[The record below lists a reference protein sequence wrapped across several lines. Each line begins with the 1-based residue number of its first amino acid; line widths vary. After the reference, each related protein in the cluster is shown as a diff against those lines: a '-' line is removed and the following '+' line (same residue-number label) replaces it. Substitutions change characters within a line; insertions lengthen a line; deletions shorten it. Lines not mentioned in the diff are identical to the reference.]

1 MRAIYQRP
9 KVSLPDGRTAYRYK
23 AVQTGRGIR
32 TRELKPPFYILRFKN
47 WVKLDSENFAA
58 AEQEAELKFAAL
70 DAADRGLT
78 VEEAENIDFR
88 NRVTVKTAI
97 AQYLD
102 FKKSKARKTVT
113 AYRTA
118 LTQFADV
125 LADLNV
131 RFLDGITVDVLRHYK
146 TELEKQDYS
155 AKTIDTRV
163 NYACQLLKKFG
174 VKARIPSD
182 EMPEIE
188 VEAPEEFS
196 DETVKALLAASTD
209 EERTAFR
216 FFLGSG
222 CREQEVTFA
231 AWSDLDLH
239 KGTYTVRKKPDVA
252 FFPKTHES
260 RTVKLPSSLV
270 AELKARQKN
279 ADGGR
284 WVFPSKHGK
293 PDSHFLRKLKKV
305 ALRAGLNCGHC
316 RVTLKLNGKE
326 REVTCKTHAVCEKF
340 YLHRLR
346 KTCATRWSN
355 NGVSV
360 RTIQAWLGH
369 KSLETTQLYLGVQNS
384 DKLQPNVDR
393 AFGD

>member
-1 MRAIYQRP
+1 LRAIYQRP
-9 KVSLPDGRTAYRYK
+9 KVALPNGRTAYRYK
-23 AVQTGRGIR
+23 AIQTGRGIR
-32 TRELKPPFYILRFKN
+32 TGDLTGPFYILRFKN
-47 WVKLDSENFAA
+47 WVKLDAEKFAA
-58 AEQEAELKFAAL
+58 AEQEAALKFAAL
-70 DAADRGLT
+70 DAADKGLT

-88 NRVTVKTAI
+88 SRVTVKTAI

-102 FKKSKARKTVT
+102 LKKSKARKTVT

-118 LTQFADV
+118 LNQFADV

-146 TELEKQDYS
+146 TELEKRDYS
-155 AKTIDTRV
+155 TKTIDTRV

-182 EMPEIE
+182 EMPEVE
-188 VEAPEEFS
+188 VETPEEFS
-196 DETVKALLAASTD
+196 DETVKVLLSASTD
-209 EERTAFR
+209 EERVAFR

-239 KGTYTVRKKPDVA
+239 KGTYVVRKKSDVG

-260 RTVKLPSSLV
+260 RTVKLPSSLI
-270 AELKARQKN
+270 AELKARQKST
-279 ADGGR
+279 DGVR

-293 PDSHFLRKLKKV
+293 PEGHFLRKLKKV
-305 ALRAGLNCGHC
+305 ALSAGLNCGHC
-316 RVTLKLNGKE
+316 RVTLKLNGKAK
-326 REVTCKTHAVCEKF
+326 EVTCKTHPVCEKF

-384 DKLQPNVDR
+384 DKMQPNVDR